1 MEKVKD
7 GSFRRK
13 GGVIAFVE
21 IKIVVIAK
29 GEKCKAYCIVKANK
43 KVGRFK
49 HSKIKEDEI

>member
-49 HSKIKEDEI
+49 HSKIKDDEI